1 MRRSL
6 LAPATAALVLLP
18 AGAAYAHA
26 EIKSLSPKPDAT
38 ASTSITH
45 VIARFK
51 EAIVAGS
58 LDVHKGARKVS
69 IGNARLIKGKTG
81 LRARL
86 RGDLTTGKYKA
97 SMKWLSDDGHVQRKT
112 WTFTLR

>member
-1 MRRSL
+1 MKRSV
-6 LAPATAALVLLP
+6 LALATAALVLLP
-18 AGAAYAHA
+18 VGAAYAHA
-26 EIKSLSPKPDAT
+26 EIKSLSPKPGAT

-45 VIARFK
+45 VTARFK

-58 LDVHKGARKVS
+58 LNVHKGTRKVS
-69 IGNARLIKGKTG
+69 IGQARLIKSKTG

-86 RGDLTTGKYKA
+86 RGDLTAGKYKA
-97 SMKWLSDDGHVQRKT
+97 NMKWLSDDGHVQRKT